1 MATLI
6 ATGSM
11 AEATAAGGILAS
23 SAFAAGGIANLAIAG
38 ALGSIASSAA
48 IQLGTTGRI
57 KFDRVAT
64 AGLAGAVTGG
74 LAGYFGGNYGV
85 DRLLASGFA
94 GCGTAAMQG
103 GDCKSGAMTGFATAA
118 VAWAAN
124 AMRQDQIESSR
135 RFKGIYDTQDE
146 SGVHTSNATGPS
158 VGIDGDGM
166 KIAGT
171 RVSFDDLRKYGAVVE
186 RPDGAWD
193 FTGTIIN
200 PKTNNLWSLEEA
212 LKKEG
217 GLTGGF
223 QGLGGTLFGSPYPP
237 GTFTDKLLEAF
248 SGPHDYL
255 GSLTA
260 YDRLGNLK
268 EGMTSFQRM
277 MFEIQTDIDIP
288 LAAPFAVVTL
298 LNQYGIDWSI
308 FRNQALQ
315 PTDEK

>member
-103 GDCKSGAMTGFATAA
+103 GDCKSGAMTGSATAA
-118 VAWAAN
+118 VAWTAN
-124 AMRQDQIESSR
+124 VMRQDQIESSR
-135 RFKGIYDTQDE
+135 RFKGIYD
-146 SGVHTSNATGPS
+146 G
-158 VGIDGDGM
+158 
-166 KIAGT
+166 
-171 RVSFDDLRKYGAVVE
+171 
-186 RPDGAWD
+186 
-193 FTGTIIN
+193 
-200 PKTNNLWSLEEA
+200 
-212 LKKEG
+212 
-217 GLTGGF
+217 
-223 QGLGGTLFGSPYPP
+223 
-237 GTFTDKLLEAF
+237 
-248 SGPHDYL
+248 
-255 GSLTA
+255 
-260 YDRLGNLK
+260 K
-268 EGMTSFQRM
+268 EGMTAFQRM

-288 LAAPFAVVTL
+288 LAAPFAGVTL
-298 LNQYGIDWSI
+298 LNQYGIDWSV
-308 FRNQALQ
+308 FRNQTQ
-315 PTDEK
+315 QSKDRK